1 MRAFVVDSFT
11 DTAFRGNPAGVVL
24 VDAPADAVWM
34 QSVAAELRHS
44 ETAFVSPRPGGYDL
58 RWFTPLVEVDLCG
71 HATLAAAHVLATGS
85 SDPGPFAFETRS
97 GTLTAEV
104 GADGAITL
112 DFPARAVSS
121 AAAPDGLAA
130 ALGARPVGC
139 YGNGMD
145 LLVEVADARTVAELA
160 PDIARLAEVDC
171 RGVIVTAATGESA
184 SAGDGA
190 SSDADFVSRF
200 FAPRVGVD
208 EDPVTGS
215 AHCALAPFWADR
227 LGRESLVGAQLSGR
241 GGHVAVR
248 VTGDRVEL
256 TGRAVTVIAGE
267 LLT

>member
-1 MRAFVVDSFT
+1 MRAFVVDAFT
-11 DTAFRGNPAGVVL
+11 DTAFRGNPAGVVQ

-34 QSVAAELRHS
+34 QSVAAELKHS

-85 SDPGPFAFETRS
+85 GDPGPFAFETRS
-97 GTLTAEV
+97 GTLTARV
-104 GADGAITL
+104 LSDGAVTL
-112 DFPARAVSS
+112 DFPARAVSPVR
-121 AAAPDGLAA
+121 APDGLDA
-130 ALGARPVGC
+130 ALAVEPLGC

-145 LLVEVADARTVAELA
+145 LLVEVADARAVASLR
-160 PDIARLAEVDC
+160 PDIALLAEVDC
-171 RGVIVTAATGESA
+171 RGVIVTAA
-184 SAGDGA
+184 GDG
-190 SSDADFVSRF
+190 SSGAAQGADFVSRF

-215 AHCALAPFWADR
+215 AHCALAPFWSER

-241 GGHVAVR
+241 GGRVVVR
-248 VTGDRVEL
+248 VAGDRVEL